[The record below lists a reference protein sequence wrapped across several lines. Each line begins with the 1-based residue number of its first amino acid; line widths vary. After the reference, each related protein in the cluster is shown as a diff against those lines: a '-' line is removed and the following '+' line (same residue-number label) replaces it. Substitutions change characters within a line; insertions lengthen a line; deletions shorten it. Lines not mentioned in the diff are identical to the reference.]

1 MLTPFVRRK
10 EPVINGEKRHQS
22 AGSRPRWW
30 LWGLAGG
37 VVVVGGLAGGLIA
50 TASAAPNSS
59 STADASADGSA
70 SATSCPVAAI
80 ADNVLPSVVT
90 ISASGTGGAGTGSG
104 EVIRSDGYILTNNH
118 VIAIAANGGKVE
130 VLFADG
136 TSAPATIVGRDTL
149 TDLAVLKVGGKD
161 NLKPVTLGT
170 SSSVQVGEPVIALGA
185 PLGLS
190 GSVTSGIVSALDRTV
205 EVPAEDD
212 KNALLVSA
220 VQTDAAINP
229 GNSGGALVNCSGEL
243 VGVPSAGATVPNE
256 SGESSGGS
264 IGLGFA
270 IPVDAAKTISDEI
283 IATGRV
289 THAYFGLQTVPIPES
304 AAAEAGVPAG
314 LFVAGVPAGGPAQ
327 KAGIQAGD
335 VITTIDGQP
344 ATSNVQLQELTLTK
358 KPGDTVELGY
368 ARDGREATAT
378 VTLAEQP

>member
-1 MLTPFVRRK
+1 V
-10 EPVINGEKRHQS
+10 
-22 AGSRPRWW
+22 
-30 LWGLAGG
+30 GG
-37 VVVVGGLAGGLIA
+37 IVVVGGLAGGLIA

-59 STADASADGSA
+59 RADGSA
-70 SATSCPVAAI
+70 AASQSSATSCPVTPI
-80 ADNVLPSVVT
+80 ADQVLPSVVT
-90 ISASGTGGAGTGSG
+90 ISASGSGGAGTGSG

-136 TSAPATIVGRDTL
+136 TSAAAAIVGRDTL
-149 TDLAVLKVGGKD
+149 TDLAVLKVEGMN
-161 NLKPVTLGT
+161 NLKPIALGT
-170 SSSVQVGEPVIALGA
+170 SSSVKVGQPVIALGA

-229 GNSGGALVNCSGEL
+229 GNSGGALVNCSGQL

-256 SGESSGGS
+256 SGEASGGS

-283 IATGRV
+283 IATGHV
-289 THAYFGLQTVPIPES
+289 THSYFGLQTVPLPEA

-314 LFVAGVPAGGPAQ
+314 LFVAGTPAGGPAQ
-327 KAGIQAGD
+327 QAGIRPGD
-335 VITTIDGQP
+335 VITTINGQK
-344 ATSNVQLQELTLTK
+344 ATSNVQLQELTITK
-358 KPGDTVELGY
+358 KPGETVELGY
-368 ARDGREATAT
+368 TRDGRNATAT
-378 VTLAEQP
+378 VTLAQQP